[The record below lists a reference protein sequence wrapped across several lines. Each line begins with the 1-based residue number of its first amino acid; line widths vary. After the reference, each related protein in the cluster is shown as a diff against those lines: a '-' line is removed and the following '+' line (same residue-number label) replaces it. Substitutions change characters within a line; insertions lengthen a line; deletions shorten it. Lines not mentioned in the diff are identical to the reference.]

1 MNILHI
7 SDLHFGPYHWRG
19 NNEILLKKIN
29 SYNADIVINTGDV
42 TSDSLESE
50 FSDAGAFLDKIRCN
64 NILSIMGN
72 HDKYSK
78 RSHEMFKKYIFSPDI
93 VIEPP
98 TDKDFKKK
106 YLYLKKKSVIVDE
119 YFTDINYLKT
129 IKIGN
134 KTVLAVCIDSCFF
147 QRDYG
152 WVEESIMK
160 NLSLEISKIKYDTAL
175 LLIHHSILATDED
188 PLVNSQIVID
198 LINRHKIK
206 NVFCGHT
213 HQMDL
218 RQSYDLNE
226 KHEFIQFMC
235 GTTSSVNIPK
245 GYNMFYFYKNVGEEN
260 LEIHPV
266 KYFIKGDD
274 LEFQEEKII

>member
-1 MNILHI
+1 MNIIHI
-7 SDLHFGPYHWRG
+7 SDLHFGPYHWKG
-19 NNEILLKKIN
+19 NDEVLLEKIN
-29 SYNADIVINTGDV
+29 SYGADIVINSGDV

-50 FSDAGAFLDKIRCN
+50 FSDAGVFLDQIRCDN
-64 NILSIMGN
+64 VLSIMGN

-78 RSHEMFKKYIFSPDI
+78 RSHEMFKEHIFNPGT

-98 TDKDFKKK
+98 TNTGFKKK
-106 YLYLKKKSVIVDE
+106 YLYLKKKSVLVDE

-152 WVEESIMK
+152 WVEKSIME
-160 NLSLEISKIKYDTAL
+160 NLSLEISKTNYDIAL
-175 LLIHHSILATDED
+175 LLIHHSVLATDED
-188 PLVNSQIVID
+188 PLVNSFVAID
-198 LINRHKIK
+198 LINKNKIEH
-206 NVFCGHT
+206 VFCGHT

-218 RQSYDLNE
+218 RRSYDLNE
-226 KHEFIQFMC
+226 RHEFIQFMC
-235 GTTSSVNIPK
+235 GTTSSVSIPK
-245 GYNMFYFYKNVGEEN
+245 GYNMFYYCKNIGEEN
-260 LEIHPV
+260 LEIYII

-274 LEFQEEKII
+274 LAFQEERIV